1 MPLCEWMP
9 VATTSPHGLRLL
21 LTRRWIGYLALA
33 LVFAVACVSLGF
45 WQFARLE
52 QSRTQIARITANYDS
67 APVALD
73 SVLPTLEN
81 FDVSDSWKQ
90 VTATGRYLEDEQIL
104 VRSRPLNGDVGFEV
118 LTPLHTTDGRVFI
131 VDRGWIP
138 SGDTTAVASRVP
150 QPPMGDVT
158 VIARLKPSEPA
169 LAGRDAVDGTV
180 PTIHLPMIRDLLV
193 EQAPD
198 AKIIIGAYGLVV
210 SESPAVTEMPT
221 PATKPELD
229 EGPHLSYALQWLI
242 FAVMGFVGLG
252 LAVRNE
258 RRIAAGLKEA
268 DNRPVIGRRRTD
280 ESDEDAILDAR

>member
-1 MPLCEWMP
+1 M
-9 VATTSPHGLRLL
+9 ATTNPPGLRLL

-52 QSRTQIARITANYDS
+52 ESRTQIARVTANYDS
-67 APVALD
+67 APVLLQSVIPNLD
-73 SVLPTLEN
+73 SFRL
-81 FDVSDSWKQ
+81 SDSWKQ
-90 VTATGRYLEDEQIL
+90 VTVSGRYLDDQQIL

-118 LTPLHTTDGRVFI
+118 LTPLRLSDGKIFI

-138 SGDTTAVASRVP
+138 SGDTTAIASRVP
-150 QPPMGDVT
+150 QPPVGDVT

-180 PTIHLPMIRDLLV
+180 PTIHLPMIRELIRAHSAD
-193 EQAPD
+193 APV
-198 AKIIIGAYGLVV
+198 IVGAYGLIV
-210 SESPAVTEMPT
+210 SESPAVTDMPT
-221 PATKPELD
+221 PAGKPELD

-258 RRIAAGLKEA
+258 RRISAGLKEA
-268 DNRPVIGRRRTD
+268 DNRPVVARRRTD
-280 ESDEDAILDAR
+280 ESDEDAILDGR